1 MAVTA
6 KPERAAD
13 SAAALVETPAIRTR
27 FIRRIPE
34 GACVDVRK
42 RGTALFRPHDHQ
54 KGAVP
59 LFRDAPSQAPVGID
73 VLMRVRGALAQRP
86 ERSRTDDR
94 APSRLPHGCPA
105 PRRAR
110 TSG

>member
-59 LFRDAPSQAPVGID
+59 LFGMRQARRLLGLTFSCESEARSRSGRRDHVQMIEHRPACLTD
-73 VLMRVRGALAQRP
+73 AQRLD
-86 ERSRTDDR
+86 E
-94 APSRLPHGCPA
+94 
-105 PRRAR
+105 
-110 TSG
+110 